1 MRRSLENKR
10 GIPIIIFLSD
20 EQSNFSAEKY
30 VVLYKNN
37 ILTKSMLH
45 EQIKNSI
52 KEAMLAKDALNLK
65 ALRAMVAAFTN
76 ELVAKNKKPNE
87 FLSDEEVLTVI
98 TRLAKQ
104 RKDSIEQF
112 KKGNRE
118 DLVKEEQDELNI
130 LETYL
135 PKMMERDEVAKIAQA
150 KKTELNITDVKE
162 KGKLMSSLMKDL
174 KGKADGAL
182 VKEVVDDLF

>member
-1 MRRSLENKR
+1 
-10 GIPIIIFLSD
+10 
-20 EQSNFSAEKY
+20 
-30 VVLYKNN
+30 
-37 ILTKSMLH
+37 MLH
-45 EQIKNSI
+45 EQIKGNI
-52 KEAMLAKDALNLK
+52 KEAMLAKDALRLK

-87 FLSDEEVLTVI
+87 FLNDEEALAVI

-118 DLVKEEQDELNI
+118 DLVKEEQDELSI

-135 PKMMERDEVAKIAQA
+135 PKMMDKGEVEKIAKA
-150 KKTELNITDVKE
+150 MKNELNISDAKD
-162 KGKLMSSLMKDL
+162 KGKLMQMLMKDL
-174 KGKADGAL
+174 KGKADGMT
-182 VKEVVDDLF
+182 VKSVVDSLF